1 MISDKDRA
9 LTVNSLLETINT
21 GVDALLKPKRIK
33 LDKRIKN
40 SYDIAIS
47 ATLHLFLLEITKA
60 SAKDASN
67 ARDAG

>member
-33 LDKRIKN
+33 LDKRIK
-40 SYDIAIS
+40 IAMI
-47 ATLHLFLLEITKA
+47 
-60 SAKDASN
+60 
-67 ARDAG
+67 